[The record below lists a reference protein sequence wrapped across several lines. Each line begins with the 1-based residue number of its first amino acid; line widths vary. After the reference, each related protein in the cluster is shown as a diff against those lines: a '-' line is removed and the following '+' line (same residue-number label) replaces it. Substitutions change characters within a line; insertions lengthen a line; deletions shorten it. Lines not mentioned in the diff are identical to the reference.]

1 VNTSRTAVALAA
13 ALMLVAGTANA
24 QARQRVVYQV
34 NTGDATAEKTA
45 LLNIQNHVNAVGKDN
60 IDLRVVVHWD
70 GVLLL
75 QRARNDENIKAAIDK
90 LKLLGVTFE
99 VAADALSDRHLDYRT
114 DLYDVSADDVVPNG
128 IAEIAALQM
137 KGYAYVKP

>member
-1 VNTSRTAVALAA
+1 MNTGRTVFVLVVT
-13 ALMLVAGTANA
+13 LMFGIATADA
-24 QARQRVVYQV
+24 QGRQKVVYQV
-34 NTGDATAEKTA
+34 NTGNATEQKTA

-60 IDLRVVVHWD
+60 IDLRVVIHGD
-70 GVLLL
+70 GILLL
-75 QRARNDENIKAAIDK
+75 RRARQDENIKAAIDK

-114 DLYDVSADDVVPNG
+114 DLYDVTADDIVPNG

-137 KGYAYVKP
+137 QGYAYVKP